1 MEITPETIAAEVKS
15 SVAEVKNDMA
25 TVQASVDA
33 LRTEVKNANFA
44 VAAAA
49 PKTLV
54 KLVEEKTELKS
65 FQRGDRAVEFKAP
78 ADMLRAN
85 IGDSQTFITAGPLVQ
100 APARPTH
107 VRDYLNIGRIST
119 GKYVYDREKL
129 ATNNAGVVAEGAR
142 KPQSSITYEQVEV
155 TETKIA
161 HFFKLSTEL
170 LKDAPA
176 FAYAIQKRGIEML
189 LTKEDYILLHG
200 PNGLFTQA
208 TAFNA
213 NGLVVERPQAL
224 DVARAGMM
232 QIRKALYTAT
242 VMFVSPEQA
251 AQFELL
257 KDANGNYL
265 TASMY
270 NGSAVNAVAG
280 MQIVGI
286 DELVGD
292 EFLIMSNQA
301 VDAFQVEDIAV
312 RVSDSNEDDFVNN
325 KVTILEEERLIW
337 AVTRPAA
344 LVKGNFGAAIGAIT
358 AGANNL

>member
-1 MEITPETIAAEVKS
+1 
-15 SVAEVKNDMA
+15 MA

-33 LRTEVKNANFA
+33 LRTEVKNAQTA
-44 VAAAA
+44 SEAAK

-54 KLVEEKTELKS
+54 DLVEAKVELKN

-78 ADMLRAN
+78 ADMLRAA
-85 IGDSQTFITAGPLVQ
+85 IGNSQTFITAGPLVQ
-100 APARPTH
+100 APSRPTH
-107 VRDYLNIGRIST
+107 VRDFLNIGSIST
-119 GKYVYDREKL
+119 GTYTYDREKL
-129 ATNNAGVVAEGAR
+129 VSGGPDVVAEGAR
-142 KPQSSITYEQVEV
+142 KPQTSITYEQVTV
-155 TETKIA
+155 QETKIA
-161 HFFKLSTEL
+161 HYFKLSTEL
-170 LKDAPA
+170 LKDAPT

-200 PNGLFTQA
+200 PNGLFSQA
-208 TAFNA
+208 TPFNA
-213 NGLVVERPQAL
+213 NGLKVANAQAL
-224 DVARAGMM
+224 DVARAAMM
-232 QIRKALYTAT
+232 QIRKALYTAS

-251 AQFELL
+251 ASFELL

-270 NGSAVNAVAG
+270 NGSAVSAVAG

-301 VDAFQVEDIAV
+301 VDAFQVESISV
-312 RVSDSNEDDFVNN
+312 RVSDSNEDDFVSN
-325 KVTILEEERLIW
+325 KVTILEEERLLW

-344 LVKGNFGAAIGAIT
+344 LVKGNFGTAVAAITPA
-358 AGANNL
+358 AAK